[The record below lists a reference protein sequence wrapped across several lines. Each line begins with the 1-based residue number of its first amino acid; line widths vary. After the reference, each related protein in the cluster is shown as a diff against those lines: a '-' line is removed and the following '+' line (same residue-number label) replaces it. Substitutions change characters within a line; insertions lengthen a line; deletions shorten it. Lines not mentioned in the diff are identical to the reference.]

1 MNKRV
6 LIISNPGET
15 GTSGYC
21 NGVNVDV
28 EGYLNFLTSP
38 SGGFWNSTEI
48 KHLQMPTSQQL
59 RLELNQLKTID
70 YLMVVFCGHGY
81 YSAAKKDTILQLKK
95 GEEIESINL
104 RVNSKQTIILDCCR
118 KICYEIVSES
128 RVMKFAAVSAKL
140 NPAKCRTLYEA
151 KITGCSNSRIVMYGC
166 NIDEFA
172 NDSSSQGGFYSSSLL
187 QIPQDMVGNNQDSII
202 TMVDAHNIASER
214 VKRLS
219 SNDQKPQIEKPRTVS
234 YYPFAVFAY

>member
-1 MNKRV
+1 VNKRA
-6 LIISNPGET
+6 LIISNPGEA
-15 GTSGYC
+15 GTSSYC

-28 EGYLNFLTSP
+28 EGYINFLTSP
-38 SGGFWNSTEI
+38 SGGLWNSIEI
-48 KHLQMPTSQQL
+48 KHLQRPTSQQL
-59 RLELNQLKTID
+59 RSELAQMTTMD

-81 YSAAKKDTILQLKK
+81 YSATKKDTILELKK
-95 GEEIESINL
+95 DEEIESINL
-104 RVNSKQTIILDCCR
+104 KVNSKQTIILDCCR
-118 KICYEIVSES
+118 RISPEPVLES

-140 NPAKCRTLYEA
+140 NPTKCRILYET
-151 KITGCSNSRIVMYGC
+151 KITSCNNSRIVMYGC
-166 NIDEFA
+166 NIDEYA

-187 QIPQDMVGNNQDSII
+187 QIPQDMVGNSQDRII

-219 SNDQKPQIEKPRTVS
+219 TNSQNPQIEKPRTDS